1 MEKVKYPKAI
11 WDSAAHSI
19 YMDVC
24 VEEVRANNRAPRG
37 TTLSD
42 VGQANLL
49 TKFNERS
56 GRGYSHLQLKNRW
69 DACRGDYAIWKTL
82 VQKASGIG
90 RNPYTKTIA
99 ATNEWWALELKV
111 PLLFVILL
119 NWESCVGFFISFN
132 MNVCYFIAGTSES

>member
-24 VEEVRANNRAPRG
+24 VEEVRANNRAPGG

-42 VGQANLL
+42 VGQVNLL

-56 GRGYSHLQLKNRW
+56 GRNYSHQQLRNRW
-69 DACRGDYAIWKTL
+69 NACRSDYAIWKTL
-82 VQKASGIG
+82 LQKASGIG
-90 RNPYTKTIA
+90 RDPYTKTIA
-99 ATNEWWALELKV
+99 ATDEWWALELKV

-119 NWESCVGFFISFN
+119 NWESCWIFHFI
-132 MNVCYFIAGTSES
+132 